1 MPPVETTSPV
11 DADGSGAPFAIRIDV
26 VRPLYAAAAAH
37 GIGPVGAVE
46 IRNTGTAPQRDLI
59 AELTC
64 RPALL
69 SPAKFALDTVPPGA
83 DVAIR
88 EPRLLP
94 DLARLRELIEA
105 DTATIAVRL
114 LRDGTPVASATAPL
128 PVLAH
133 NEWDARDPRLLAA
146 FVMPNHPAITELVAE
161 ARTLQEQQFGRAA
174 LDGYQAND
182 VERVKQ
188 QAAAVYG
195 ALQRIGIT
203 YLGVPASFEAG
214 GQKLRFPDTLRTTKQ
229 GNCIEV
235 ATWFAAGLEAC
246 GLQPVI
252 VLLRGHAFG
261 GVWLTNEPRS
271 LDPIETDAA
280 TVRKLQQT
288 GRLLLVETTAATSR
302 PPITFAQACREATT
316 KIEDAT
322 FQELLDVHGLRAS
335 GIKPLNVGADGAAAS
350 AGSPVATP
358 DLSLPVSPAIPTP
371 SPRSDKTRR
380 RFDVWIDDLI
390 DLSLRNDL
398 IGGTMSED
406 PASFGGLRPRKGLLL
421 AVPDA
426 AAFENDLE
434 EEKTFRLDTTSPP
447 PPDQSD
453 RAALEAFEA
462 RLAECQQQQVIV
474 VDPGAEA
481 LPEKLRKVWKK
492 HRQLLEEKGTSSLH
506 VALGH
511 LRWFE
516 SDSSHQPRYA
526 PLLLVPVHLERVSLA
541 GEFTLSM
548 ADAETAL
555 NAALVQKLKREFG
568 VDLSALAAELPEDDY
583 GTDVDA
589 VFTHITQAV
598 IRLRRF
604 EVLRITTLGFFEYRK
619 QLMAHDLKAML
630 ASGARAPNAFIASM
644 VPDLAQDPTYQ
655 YADGTSGWRFPV
667 LHELDERIPAGTLPL
682 VVDADSSQLGAVQAA
697 MEGRSFV
704 LQGPPGTGKSQTITN
719 IIATLLAAGKR
730 VLFAAEKRAALSVV
744 SKRLADAG
752 LRSACLE
759 LHGTKADPGGVAR
772 SLVEA
777 LEATR
782 PADTGTFERCAKDVD
797 ETRARLNAFVR
808 RLHAPTPLGMSFFR
822 ASARRHELRD
832 REAPALE
839 DAAVLETTA
848 ETFQARLRALEAL
861 QGAIADC
868 GGWAGNPFRA
878 ARLDVWTERRQ
889 DDARAVLDELLH
901 AATAASTALGDAA
914 RSLGIDPGAAACAP
928 DTVVEMLALLASAP
942 PAWVRS
948 LSVAAQRDDYLRALD
963 ELCTVATRRAT
974 RLASLASRWTDR
986 LHELDL
992 TALATAIR
1000 QARTRWSLLRW
1011 WALRAPRRT
1020 LRGAAKGKLADLAT
1034 ISADL
1039 DEALAARE
1047 DAKLLDGASQAIA
1060 QLMGPAFAGARTE
1073 PATFARANDARRW
1086 TDLVSALVATIRRRG
1101 GAPPDA
1107 RLALPALDA
1116 TVAAELA
1123 DLLKQAVARV
1133 RTVAERTVEILVLD
1147 RREAFG
1153 DADPALRLDDV
1164 ASFAR
1169 SALGAL
1175 TRLRDKT
1182 ASERAARHAE
1192 ELGLAPFVA
1201 ALRDNRVP
1209 EDAIAETYEAAFLK
1223 VWVSEMTDAHDE
1235 LAQFRGR
1242 QHDRVIEAF
1251 RRADR
1256 DLLAAGRER
1265 ALYDV
1270 ARRRPAAGG
1279 AAHAESEVGILR
1291 REAMKTR
1298 SRMPVRKLLA
1308 ALPTLVPRLKPC
1320 FLMSP
1325 LAVAHF
1331 LPVDV
1336 EKFDTVIFDEAS
1348 QVPTADAI
1356 GALWRGRQV
1365 IVVGDS
1371 KQMPPTDFFNVSL
1384 DDDEDADVGLLQ
1396 GLESILDEAV
1406 ASGIPALMLAWHYRS
1421 RDERLIAFSNRHYY
1435 DGRLLT
1441 FPAADPASDGSGVF
1455 YERVS
1460 GVFDRGASRRNE
1472 GEARRVVD
1480 IIVERLRAPGTR
1492 ERSIGVVTFN
1502 VQQQDLIETL
1512 LDRARL
1518 EFPEI
1523 EPYFTSRVS
1532 EPVFVKNLESVQ
1544 GDERDVMIFSTTYGR
1559 DHVGRMSVNFGPMNR
1574 LGGERR
1580 LNVAITRARE
1590 RLIVVTSMDPE
1601 EIDLGRTGS
1610 VGVRHFR
1617 EFLRFARD
1625 GVRALID
1632 GVRVDDAA
1640 ECESP
1645 FERDVLAACEALGWT
1660 VDRQVGCSGYRID
1673 LAVTDPRL
1681 PGRHLLGI
1689 ECDGATYHSAATAR
1703 DRDRL
1708 RQAVLENLGW
1718 TLHRIWS
1725 TDWRVDRDGEIQ
1737 RLKRAYDAAL
1747 AAPRRP
1753 LGAGANREL
1762 KESGEASAEGS
1773 RPYTVPRGVGSS
1785 AAPVGAAK
1793 RGRATPPGEPVDPAT
1808 VTDAQRRQALVAV
1821 LHESGSMPMDA
1832 LVKAAATRVGHRRVG
1847 SRIRVAFER
1856 LVHEM
1861 LASGKARRI
1870 GDRIGPAA

>member
-759 LHGTKADPGGVAR
+759 LHGAKADPGGGGKKPGRSVGGDTAR
-772 SLVEA
+772 GHGHV
-777 LEATR
+777 
-782 PADTGTFERCAKDVD
+782 
-797 ETRARLNAFVR
+797 
-808 RLHAPTPLGMSFFR
+808 
-822 ASARRHELRD
+822 
-832 REAPALE
+832 
-839 DAAVLETTA
+839 
-848 ETFQARLRALEAL
+848 RALREGRGRDAGTAQCL
-861 QGAIADC
+861 RPSAACADPSRDELLPRLGA
-868 GGWAGNPFRA
+868 PPRA
-878 ARLDVWTERRQ
+878 ARPGGAGVGRRRRARDDGGDVSG
-889 DDARAVLDELLH
+889 
-901 AATAASTALGDAA
+901 AATRAGSPSGGDRRLRRLG
-914 RSLGIDPGAAACAP
+914 RESLP
-928 DTVVEMLALLASAP
+928 
-942 PAWVRS
+942 R
-948 LSVAAQRDDYLRALD
+948 
-963 ELCTVATRRAT
+963 
-974 RLASLASRWTDR
+974 
-986 LHELDL
+986 
-992 TALATAIR
+992 
-1000 QARTRWSLLRW
+1000 
-1011 WALRAPRRT
+1011 RAPRRLDRAT
-1020 LRGAAKGKLADLAT
+1020 AGRRPRRARRAAARGDCGVHGPRRRGAIARHRSGRRRVCPGHCRRDARSARVRPTGLGAVAERRGAA
-1034 ISADL
+1034 
-1039 DEALAARE
+1039 
-1047 DAKLLDGASQAIA
+1047 
-1060 QLMGPAFAGARTE
+1060 
-1073 PATFARANDARRW
+1073 
-1086 TDLVSALVATIRRRG
+1086 
-1101 GAPPDA
+1101 
-1107 RLALPALDA
+1107 
-1116 TVAAELA
+1116 
-1123 DLLKQAVARV
+1123 
-1133 RTVAERTVEILVLD
+1133 
-1147 RREAFG
+1147 
-1153 DADPALRLDDV
+1153 
-1164 ASFAR
+1164 
-1169 SALGAL
+1169 
-1175 TRLRDKT
+1175 
-1182 ASERAARHAE
+1182 
-1192 ELGLAPFVA
+1192 
-1201 ALRDNRVP
+1201 
-1209 EDAIAETYEAAFLK
+1209 
-1223 VWVSEMTDAHDE
+1223 
-1235 LAQFRGR
+1235 
-1242 QHDRVIEAF
+1242 
-1251 RRADR
+1251 
-1256 DLLAAGRER
+1256 
-1265 ALYDV
+1265 
-1270 ARRRPAAGG
+1270 
-1279 AAHAESEVGILR
+1279 
-1291 REAMKTR
+1291 
-1298 SRMPVRKLLA
+1298 
-1308 ALPTLVPRLKPC
+1308 
-1320 FLMSP
+1320 
-1325 LAVAHF
+1325 
-1331 LPVDV
+1331 
-1336 EKFDTVIFDEAS
+1336 
-1348 QVPTADAI
+1348 
-1356 GALWRGRQV
+1356 
-1365 IVVGDS
+1365 
-1371 KQMPPTDFFNVSL
+1371 
-1384 DDDEDADVGLLQ
+1384 
-1396 GLESILDEAV
+1396 
-1406 ASGIPALMLAWHYRS
+1406 
-1421 RDERLIAFSNRHYY
+1421 
-1435 DGRLLT
+1435 GRL
-1441 FPAADPASDGSGVF
+1441 PPS
-1455 YERVS
+1455 
-1460 GVFDRGASRRNE
+1460 
-1472 GEARRVVD
+1472 ARRVVHGGD
-1480 IIVERLRAPGTR
+1480 ATRDAPRVAGFAVD
-1492 ERSIGVVTFN
+1492 RSAP
-1502 VQQQDLIETL
+1502 
-1512 LDRARL
+1512 RAR
-1518 EFPEI
+1518 
-1523 EPYFTSRVS
+1523 SDRV
-1532 EPVFVKNLESVQ
+1532 
-1544 GDERDVMIFSTTYGR
+1544 GDRD
-1559 DHVGRMSVNFGPMNR
+1559 P
-1574 LGGERR
+1574 
-1580 LNVAITRARE
+1580 
-1590 RLIVVTSMDPE
+1590 
-1601 EIDLGRTGS
+1601 TGS
-1610 VGVRHFR
+1610 DSLV
-1617 EFLRFARD
+1617 
-1625 GVRALID
+1625 
-1632 GVRVDDAA
+1632 
-1640 ECESP
+1640 
-1645 FERDVLAACEALGWT
+1645 
-1660 VDRQVGCSGYRID
+1660 
-1673 LAVTDPRL
+1673 
-1681 PGRHLLGI
+1681 
-1689 ECDGATYHSAATAR
+1689 SAA
-1703 DRDRL
+1703 L
-1708 RQAVLENLGW
+1708 
-1718 TLHRIWS
+1718 
-1725 TDWRVDRDGEIQ
+1725 
-1737 RLKRAYDAAL
+1737 
-1747 AAPRRP
+1747 
-1753 LGAGANREL
+1753 
-1762 KESGEASAEGS
+1762 
-1773 RPYTVPRGVGSS
+1773 
-1785 AAPVGAAK
+1785 VGAA
-1793 RGRATPPGEPVDPAT
+1793 GSTP
-1808 VTDAQRRQALVAV
+1808 DA
-1821 LHESGSMPMDA
+1821 
-1832 LVKAAATRVGHRRVG
+1832 
-1847 SRIRVAFER
+1847 
-1856 LVHEM
+1856 
-1861 LASGKARRI
+1861 ARRREGQARRPRHDQRGPRRGI
-1870 GDRIGPAA
+1870 GRS